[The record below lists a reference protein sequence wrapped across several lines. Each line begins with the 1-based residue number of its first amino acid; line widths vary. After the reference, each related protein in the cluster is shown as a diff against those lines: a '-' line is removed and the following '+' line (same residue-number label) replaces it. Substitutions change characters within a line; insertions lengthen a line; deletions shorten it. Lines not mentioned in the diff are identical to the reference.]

1 MLRQHE
7 VHEPKHESPHE
18 SPLESLHT
26 HTHTGTAANHH
37 LTTESVPPAKMDGNK
52 HAGVL
57 HLLGSSSNWVTGEVQ
72 LQGALCVQEG
82 AVQCS
87 GGQVADAGL
96 MLFLASGEGDVRWVD
111 EGRRR
116 MGVQR

>member
-1 MLRQHE
+1 MRFT
-7 VHEPKHESPHE
+7 
-18 SPLESLHT
+18 SLST
-26 HTHTGTAANHH
+26 RACTRIPTQETAANHH

-96 MLFLASGEGDVRWVD
+96 MLFLASGEGDVRWMD